1 VQDATAAVKV
11 TIEVG
16 TRQLRSLNGPRK
28 EEERLDSV
36 NAYCDFG
43 TEELMIEG
51 TK

>member
-1 VQDATAAVKV
+1 VQDAPAAVKV

-36 NAYCDFG
+36 NAYCDSPP
-43 TEELMIEG
+43 EELMIAG
-51 TK
+51 TQ